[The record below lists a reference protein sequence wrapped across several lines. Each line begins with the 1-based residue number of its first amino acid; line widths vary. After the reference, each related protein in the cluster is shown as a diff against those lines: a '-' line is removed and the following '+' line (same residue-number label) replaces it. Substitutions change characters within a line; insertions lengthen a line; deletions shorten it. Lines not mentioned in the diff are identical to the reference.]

1 LQTLLYVAA
10 LMGGV
15 AVIGLAW
22 LALEDERAGYVKGWA
37 KRRERWER

>member
-1 LQTLLYVAA
+1 MVLLYVAA
-10 LMGGV
+10 LVGGV

-22 LALEDERAGYVKGWA
+22 LLLEDERPGYVKGWA

>member
-1 LQTLLYVAA
+1 MVLLYVAA
-10 LMGGV
+10 LVGGV

-22 LALEDERAGYVKGWA
+22 LALEGERPGHVKGWA